1 LDPAGKEKI
10 RTTNVGPLWI
20 KVPFHL
26 TLFCFLLTAASCAIP
41 RIIVLHD
48 PLSPEEHINLGLT
61 YEKRGETEEAIEEY
75 KKAAK
80 DLPTAY
86 LYLGNIYYEKGEYSV
101 AERYYRKVIEN
112 NPDLADAYNNLAWMF
127 YCSGTNLKEAEELS
141 QKALELDP
149 SNANYKD
156 TFKAIGERIKQEGLK
171 E

>member
-1 LDPAGKEKI
+1 M
-10 RTTNVGPLWI
+10 TTTDFDPLWI
-20 KVPFHL
+20 KAPFHL
-26 TLFCFLLTAASCAIP
+26 ILFFFFLTTASCAIP

-61 YEKRGETEEAIEEY
+61 YEKRGETEEAVEEY

-101 AERYYRKVIEN
+101 AERYYRKVIKKK
-112 NPDLADAYNNLAWMF
+112 PDLADAYNNLAWMF
-127 YCSGTNLKEAEELS
+127 YCSGTNLKEAEALS

-149 SNANYKD
+149 SNDNYKD
-156 TFKAIGERIKQEGLK
+156 TFKAIGERIKQEGFEEQFSK
-171 E
+171 